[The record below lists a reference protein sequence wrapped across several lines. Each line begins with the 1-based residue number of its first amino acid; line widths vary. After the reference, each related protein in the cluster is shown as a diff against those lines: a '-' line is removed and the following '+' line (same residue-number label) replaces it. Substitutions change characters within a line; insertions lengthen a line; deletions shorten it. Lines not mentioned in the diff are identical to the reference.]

1 MLIHREH
8 LPLLEQAADGAIQ
21 SLRTTFLSPFDS
33 LFWAR
38 GRDEQLW
45 NFRRTLE
52 AYKPAPNRVWGYFCL
67 PILYKDRLIGRL
79 DPLMDR
85 KRKRLALKALYLEEG
100 FELSDKLVG
109 SVAKAMLDF
118 MAFHGANELVIE
130 KSQPVEF
137 GGKLLA
143 AL

>member
-1 MLIHREH
+1 MKRGSAISHVKSLLGDGVFVTIQARLEGGKEQEMLVHREN

-21 SLRTTFLSPFDS
+21 PLRTTFLSPFDS

-45 NFRRTLE
+45 NFHSVLE
-52 AYKPAPNRVWGYFCL
+52 AYKPAPKRIWGYFCL

-85 KRKRLALKALYLEEG
+85 KGKRLALKALYLDEG
-100 FELSDKLVG
+100 FELSD
-109 SVAKAMLDF
+109 
-118 MAFHGANELVIE
+118 ELV
-130 KSQPVEF
+130 
-137 GGKLLA
+137 
-143 AL
+143 